1 MKKKFLMASIV
12 ASSLLLAACGNNNES
27 RSGGSGKDD
36 NKIQAVAT
44 FYPMYE
50 FTKEVLGETGEVSLL
65 VTAGTEPHDYEP
77 SAKDMADIS
86 DADVFVYNSEAF
98 ETWVENLTDNL
109 NEDKT
114 LVIEAADEIELLTTT
129 EEAHDHE
136 SEAETDEDGHDHD
149 GVDPHVWTDPLMAV
163 KEVQE
168 IAQELGKKYPDQ
180 KATFEK
186 NAQNY
191 IAKLEKLDA
200 DYQAAFK
207 NAKNKTFLVQHAA
220 FGYLAHQYGLTQES
234 IAGLSPDQEPTP
246 ARLAELKHFVEEH
259 DVSVIY
265 FEENANSK
273 VAETLSTETGVELA
287 VLNPLESL
295 TNDQIKAGATYLS
308 VMADNLVALQKSI
321 K

>member
-168 IAQELGKKYPDQ
+168 IAQELGEKYPEQ
-180 KATFEK
+180 KATFDK

-191 IAKLEKLDA
+191 ITKLEQLDA

-207 NAKNKTFLVQHAA
+207 DAKNKTFLVQHAA

-259 DVSVIY
+259 EVSVIY

-273 VAETLSTETGVELA
+273 VAETLSNETGVELA

-295 TNDQIKAGATYLS
+295 TNDQMEAGETYLS
-308 VMADNLVALQKSI
+308 VMEDNLAALQKSI

>member
-1 MKKKFLMASIV
+1 MKKFFLTAGIV
-12 ASSLLLAACGNNNES
+12 ASGLLLAACGNENGAGDTS
-27 RSGGSGKDD
+27 QDSG
-36 NKIQAVAT
+36 KIQAVAT

-50 FTKEVLGETGEVSLL
+50 FTKEVLGDTGEVSLL

-77 SAKDMADIS
+77 SAKDMAEIS

-98 ETWVENLTDNL
+98 ETWVENLADNL

-114 LVIEAADEIELLTTT
+114 LVIEAADEIDLLSAAEDTQ
-129 EEAHDHE
+129 DHE
-136 SEAETDEDGHDHD
+136 SETETDGHDHA

-168 IAQELGKKYPDQ
+168 IAQELGEKYPDQ

-295 TNDQIKAGATYLS
+295 TNDQMEDGETYLS
-308 VMADNLVALQKSI
+308 VMADNLVALRKSI

>member
-1 MKKKFLMASIV
+1 MKKIVLTAGIV
-12 ASSLLLAACGNNNES
+12 ASGLLLAACGNDNENGAGDS
-27 RSGGSGKDD
+27 AQDLG
-36 NKIQAVAT
+36 KIQAVAT

-129 EEAHDHE
+129 EEAHNHE

-168 IAQELGKKYPDQ
+168 IAQELGEKYPEQ
-180 KATFEK
+180 KATFDK

-191 IAKLEKLDA
+191 ITKLEQLDA

-207 NAKNKTFLVQHAA
+207 NAENKTFLVQHAA

-259 DVSVIY
+259 EVSVIY

-273 VAETLSTETGVELA
+273 VAETLSNETGVELA

-295 TNDQIKAGATYLS
+295 TNDQMEAGETYLS
-308 VMADNLVALQKSI
+308 VMEDNLAALQKSI